1 MTSEAEKIQNK
12 TSGDLYD
19 FVQAAA
25 WKGIITE
32 SLSSHLRAAIKKI
45 FLATAK
51 SGEFWRDLP
60 LVLDISERIAKLRAV
75 NSGECSEKTIEAYRR
90 RYDRSLRLYME
101 HAGDS
106 SASAP
111 ADAEP
116 PAPPVR
122 PSAAPSAPFIAT
134 PATLPAPDAQTLA
147 LQKVLAASIKFQ
159 QEVLEAM
166 SLITEKKGGPPSML
180 A

>member
-12 TSGDLYD
+12 TAGDLYD

-45 FLATAK
+45 FSATAK
-51 SGEFWRDLP
+51 PGEYWRDLP
-60 LVLDISERIAKLRAV
+60 LALDISDRIAALRAT

-90 RYDRSLRLYME
+90 RYDRSLRLFMSE
-101 HAGDS
+101 PAEPRTV
-106 SASAP
+106 SAVSAP
-111 ADAEP
+111 AASTR
-116 PAPPVR
+116 AVSRTQR
-122 PSAAPSAPFIAT
+122 PSLSSPSASPELIA
-134 PATLPAPDAQTLA
+134 AQ
-147 LQKVLAASIKFQ
+147 KILAASIKFQ

-166 SLITEKKGGPPSML
+166 SLITEKKGGSSSS